1 MSEVCTARAV
11 SADGGGS
18 HPTARLLAGSHRPRS
33 EVTVTQTEVV
43 R

>member
-11 SADGGGS
+11 SAGGGS
-18 HPTARLLAGSHRPRS
+18 HPTARLLAGSHRPAP
-33 EVTVTQTEVV
+33 EVTETQTEVV